1 MAYKGEKLGA
11 EVSLL
16 AVLLRLMTLLVPSL
30 HHIHSENPGIA
41 SRFSCFATL
50 IMETIGSHPIVA
62 VECMA
67 FFEVLAGNQHLLPQ
81 PSRIMH
87 HTDNPL
93 FSAIPF
99 CIASLKPQHPDIFA
113 VPSWCDLSGVLLST
127 RGVKSVLRAVKI
139 LSLGGAVEDG
149 MQFASLIFAFL
160 ESACASR
167 CFTGATLHRPLAAPR
182 AAELIAVEGL
192 AVEKEGTEVL
202 RVLLTAKHDSSDYN
216 EALLRWILFARS
228 LAANTSSANSG
239 FEEES
244 AEKLQTVEAV
254 VKRADMIAFRD
265 AAEVFAYVSQIRWQ
279 IKSLAIILTTGAIS
293 EMLNS
298 NGTNR
303 TDCPNFNYKAAK
315 EEIQNTILSTTGDP
329 ASRLV
334 LHLTNVVALACTSA
348 VAAIDQ
354 AELPTLQ
361 LAGVLLLSNLVACFR
376 GIHDP
381 EQPDEYILN
390 QHGTQL
396 LSSVKHSL
404 GDPGE
409 LSGEAYYG
417 RYFGGCQAIQ
427 TIANSELA
435 NDPMALKRIIR
446 PTIPAAKELPFF
458 EFLGSCPKFEHR
470 EDESFDNK
478 RAVLLVHIG
487 KVWTSGKLLLMRNM
501 SETKAKTMKNLVED
515 ERGLAVHSAAIAFD
529 GARLLL
535 GEGVSLCGSK
545 ATEDSSVPKNIKGF
559 LYENIRDVDNSV
571 KAAMVK
577 TWSSCGC
584 FALRSLYSLT
594 SSETELTNKQA
605 CSVWVKQLVSL
616 VLAGLSDCLASFS
629 GTEAFQGPG
638 WCKSVE
644 SSEVAVD
651 CLHSLILLVEKS
663 TEDSALEKLGVD
675 MNHIMQ
681 RLRDSVMLPALGQ
694 NANKA
699 IDDDKK
705 GHKLVESFLTLP
717 ERRQADVIQEI
728 NELIECTA
736 ATPLKPSAALLMSIL
751 TPLDLLQR
759 GLITCNQQ
767 HAESIISTSLIAANS
782 LISLSKCEDS
792 FVKSMV
798 QIALAIKKSEKAVPD
813 KVYGAT
819 RALMQGC
826 LSHKATTPKD
836 RRRIAHELAESGDW
850 ESWKIVCTFDDGLA
864 ASGSMAVLK
873 KTLLNTSKPEEQLQA
888 LSAIRQLV
896 QSPSNVLVGRIMN
909 DAGAEILHFFKMY
922 GTLVPGATLSKA
934 SKTRRTA
941 ACADAMKIVLVAFQQ
956 LVSAGTEEQMFVGF
970 LAMFFEYL
978 TMVLR
983 FNGLPNH
990 PPPQA
995 ESDPALGR
1003 MVAQAIVHV
1012 ARTAP
1017 VPFKTTLA
1025 SLTDPNGR
1033 ALIEYAVRAEMT
1045 GYATAA
1051 PPPAKKKISL
1061 KGFKSL

>member
-1 MAYKGEKLGA
+1 M
-11 EVSLL
+11 

-50 IMETIGSHPIVA
+50 ITETSGSHPIVA

-81 PSRIMH
+81 PSRSMH
-87 HTDNPL
+87 RTDNPL

-99 CIASLKPQHPDIFA
+99 CIESLKPRHPDLFA

-127 RGVKSVLRAVKI
+127 RGVSSVLRAVKI
-139 LSLGGAVEDG
+139 LSLGGAVEDD
-149 MQFASLIFAFL
+149 MQFASSIFAFL
-160 ESACASR
+160 ETACASR

-228 LAANTSSANSG
+228 LVANTSSANSG
-239 FEEES
+239 FEEDNDER
-244 AEKLQTVEAV
+244 LQTVEEVAR
-254 VKRADMIAFRD
+254 RADMIAAGD
-265 AAEVFAYVSQIRWQ
+265 TAEVFTYVSQIRWQ

-298 NGTNR
+298 NNGTNR
-303 TDCPNFNYKAAK
+303 ADCPNFNYKAAEVK
-315 EEIQNTILSTTGDP
+315 IQKAISSTTENP
-329 ASRLV
+329 SSYLV
-334 LHLTNVVALACTSA
+334 LHLTKVVALACTSA

-381 EQPDEYILN
+381 EEPDEYILN
-390 QHGTQL
+390 QYGTQV

-404 GDPGE
+404 GDPEE
-409 LSGEAYYG
+409 LSGEAYYR

-446 PTIPAAKELPFF
+446 PTIPAAKEIPFF
-458 EFLGSCPKFEHR
+458 EFLGSYPKLELS
-470 EDESFDNK
+470 EDDSFGNK
-478 RAVLLVHIG
+478 RAVLLKKIG
-487 KVWTSGKLLLMRNM
+487 LVWTSGKLLLMRNM
-501 SETKAKTMKNLVED
+501 SEAKANTMKKLVED
-515 ERGLAVHSAAIAFD
+515 EAGLAVHSAAIAFD

-545 ATEDSSVPKNIKGF
+545 AKEESNVPENVKGF

-584 FALRSLYSLT
+584 FALRSLYSLI
-594 SSETELTNKQA
+594 SSETEVTNEQA
-605 CSVWVKQLVSL
+605 CSLWVKQLVSL
-616 VLAGLSDCLASFS
+616 MLAGLSDCLSSFS

-638 WCKSVE
+638 WSKTVE

-651 CLHSLILLVEKS
+651 CLHSLIVLVEKS
-663 TEDSALEKLGVD
+663 TASRGLEDLGVD
-675 MNHIMQ
+675 MDHIML
-681 RLRDSVMLPALGQ
+681 RLRESVILPALGQ
-694 NANKA
+694 NTINSDG
-699 IDDDKK
+699 DDTKSKK
-705 GHKLVESFLTLP
+705 QVKSFLTLP
-717 ERRQADVIQEI
+717 ERRQADVIREI
-728 NELIECTA
+728 NELTECIA
-736 ATPLKPSAALLMSIL
+736 ATPLKASPALLMSIL

-759 GLITCNQQ
+759 GVITCNQQ
-767 HAESIISTSLIAANS
+767 HAESIVSTSLIAANS

-798 QIALAIKKSEKAVPD
+798 QIALHIKKSEKAVPD

-826 LSHKATTPKD
+826 LSHKAMTPKD
-836 RRRIAHELAESGDW
+836 RRRIARELAESGDW
-850 ESWKIVCTFDDGLA
+850 EAWKIVCTIDDGLA
-864 ASGSMAVLK
+864 ASGSMVVLK
-873 KTLLNTSKPEEQLQA
+873 KALLNTSNPEEQLQA

-909 DAGAEILHFFKMY
+909 DAGAEVLHFFKMY
-922 GTLVPGATLSKA
+922 GTVDQRATLSKA
-934 SKTRRTA
+934 SKTRRTT
-941 ACADAMKIVLVAFQQ
+941 ACADAMKIVLVGIQQ

-970 LAMFFEYL
+970 LLMFFEYL
-978 TMVLR
+978 TIVLR

-1017 VPFKTTLA
+1017 APFKTTLA
-1025 SLTDPNGR
+1025 SLADPNGR

-1051 PPPAKKKISL
+1051 PAPAKKKISL
-1061 KGFKSL
+1061 KGFKS